1 MPGVD
6 CETWIALHVCHK
18 WRTARTGKDWR
29 AIIELAVDGMLRAN
43 ITDELEG
50 LMTVANLA
58 EWRMEM
64 VA

>member
-6 CETWIALHVCHK
+6 CETWIARHVCPK
-18 WRTARTGKDWR
+18 WRTARTEKHWR

-58 EWRMEM
+58 EERMEM
-64 VA
+64 A